1 MATHPGT
8 DVTAPAAWTEPRPVL
23 AIAHRGDPF
32 HHPENTLPSFRSAL
46 DAGADAVELDV
57 RLTRDGVPVVLHDAG
72 LKRVWGHDCPL
83 RELTLAEVTEL
94 CGGSV
99 PTLRQALASTFPKL
113 TLVDLPEPDGRLA
126 REVVATVREDGSM
139 GRVRYCGDP
148 AALRAVREH
157 DSAADIALTWKLPTP
172 IRRSLLAD
180 IAPTWLNLRFGL
192 IDRRL
197 VERAH
202 ERGYLVGAWT
212 ADTRRTMRRL
222 IGLGVDA
229 VTSNRVAVL
238 REEID
243 RTGDGAAPRPPL

>member
-1 MATHPGT
+1 M
-8 DVTAPAAWTEPRPVL
+8 TAPVAGAEPRPVL

-32 HHPENTLPSFRSAL
+32 HHPENTVASFRSAL

-57 RLTRDGVPVVLHDAG
+57 RLTRDGVPVVLHDPG
-72 LKRVWGHDCPL
+72 LKRIWGHDRPV
-83 RELTLAEVTEL
+83 RELTLAEVAEA
-94 CGGSV
+94 CDGAV
-99 PTLRQALASTFPKL
+99 PTLRQALAATFPRL
-113 TLVDLPEPDGRLA
+113 TLIDLPEPDVDTA
-126 REVVATVREDGSM
+126 REAVATVREDGSM

-148 AALRAVREH
+148 AALRTVREH

-180 IAPTWLNLRFGL
+180 IAPSWLNLRFGL
-192 IDRRL
+192 VDRRL

-222 IGLGVDA
+222 MGLGVDA
-229 VTSNRVAVL
+229 ITSNRVAVL
-238 REEID
+238 RQEID
-243 RTGDGAAPRPPL
+243 QVDGRPDLRMP

>member
-1 MATHPGT
+1 M
-8 DVTAPAAWTEPRPVL
+8 TAHGAQAEARPVL

-32 HHPENTLPSFRSAL
+32 HHPENTLASFRSAA

-57 RLTRDGVPVVLHDAG
+57 RLTRDDVPVVLHDAG
-72 LKRVWGHDCPL
+72 LKRIWGHDRAL

-94 CGGSV
+94 CEGSI
-99 PTLRQALASTFPKL
+99 PTLRQALAATFPKL
-113 TLVDLPEPDGRLA
+113 TLIDLPDPDIATA
-126 REVVATVREDGSM
+126 REAVAAVREDGSM

-148 AALRAVREH
+148 AALRTVREH
-157 DSAADIALTWKLPTP
+157 DPGADIALTWKLPTP

-180 IAPTWLNLRFGL
+180 IAPSWLNLRFGL
-192 IDRRL
+192 VDRKL

-238 REEID
+238 RQEID
-243 RTGDGAAPRPPL
+243 QLGGRPGDLLQG